1 LLRSLRSPRSA
12 SRGTIASL
20 SPLVLLVACSYVW
33 FSYTL
38 MKEGG
43 CVGISAGTRYEL
55 LTPQVACMLARVSV
69 HACEQMW
76 RASLSLRASGGQQR
90 RRSGTTDGNAP
101 FAVWGSDPPPLTRTL
116 EVASSPGNPMMGASF
131 ALLPPARIALILFA
145 HTGAEPWPRAVAVR
159 GNPCL
164 ASRTCLC
171 GFFRNGNSDGV
182 SSALV
187 PLLTSG
193 GEIAV
198 DTAPSVNAA
207 TSRDGL

>member
-1 LLRSLRSPRSA
+1 MLRSLRSPRSA

-116 EVASSPGNPMMGASF
+116 EVASSPGNPF
-131 ALLPPARIALILFA
+131 HWEPRLPCYL
-145 HTGAEPWPRAVAVR
+145 PRAS
-159 GNPCL
+159 L
-164 ASRTCLC
+164 
-171 GFFRNGNSDGV
+171 
-182 SSALV
+182 SSC
-187 PLLTSG
+187 LLTRAQSPGLVLSLCVAIRAWRRVHACVASSG
-193 GEIAV
+193 TAIATGSAV
-198 DTAPSVNAA
+198 PWFLCSRRAA
-207 TSRDGL
+207 R

>member
-1 LLRSLRSPRSA
+1 M
-12 SRGTIASL
+12 
-20 SPLVLLVACSYVW
+20 PL
-33 FSYTL
+33 
-38 MKEGG
+38 
-43 CVGISAGTRYEL
+43 
-55 LTPQVACMLARVSV
+55 
-69 HACEQMW
+69 
-76 RASLSLRASGGQQR
+76 
-90 RRSGTTDGNAP
+90 

-116 EVASSPGNPMMGASF
+116 EVASSPGYPLGASF

-164 ASRTCLC
+164 ASRTCLR
-171 GFFRNGNSDGV
+171 GFFRNGSGDGV

-198 DTAPSVNAA
+198 DTAPSVKAA